1 MLEAAGQSG
10 LSRHQTAARAT
21 APHDGQT
28 PMTLSIVADIGGTNT
43 RVALVRDGIVDRGS
57 IRRYANAGHPGLA
70 AVLTLYLSETAQGG
84 ARPRPA
90 GACVAAAG
98 PVHDGTATMTNLAW
112 TISPQ
117 SVAEATGATVV
128 AVLNDLQAQ
137 GHGLDRLAP
146 GSLRTVLPGVS
157 SQPGVARL
165 VVGVGTGFNAAP
177 VHALPGGGRLVAPSE
192 CGHMSLP
199 VQTAADLALSRD
211 AARSHGFAGVED
223 VLSGSGLERLHA
235 HVAGLARPGGK
246 PLAAAAIMAAMAAGS
261 DAVAAE
267 TGRIFLRLL
276 GTVVGDLALVH
287 LPFGGIY
294 LIGGVA
300 RAFAAQLA
308 AADFTAAFLGK
319 GRFSAL
325 MPDFP
330 VWLIEDDYAA
340 LEGCADHLFGLMRQ
354 GRPGSGALPAA

>member
-1 MLEAAGQSG
+1 MT
-10 LSRHQTAARAT
+10 R
-21 APHDGQT
+21 
-28 PMTLSIVADIGGTNT
+28 TLSIVADIGGTNT
-43 RVALVRDGIVDRGS
+43 RVALVRDGVVDRGS

-70 AVLTLYLSETAQGG
+70 AVLALYLDEAAGG
-84 ARPRPA
+84 DRRPRPA

-98 PVHDGTATMTNLAW
+98 PVQDGTATMTNLAW

-117 SVAEATGATVV
+117 SVAEATGAAVV
-128 AVLNDLQAQ
+128 AVLNDLEAQ

-146 GSLRTVLPGVS
+146 GSLRAVLPGAA
-157 SQPGVARL
+157 PLPLAARL

-199 VQTAADLALSRD
+199 VQTAADLALARD
-211 AARSHGFAGVED
+211 AARGHGFAGVED
-223 VLSGSGLERLHA
+223 VLSGIGLVRLHA
-235 HVAGLARPGGK
+235 HVAGLAQKGGGAP
-246 PLAAAAIMAAMAAGS
+246 PLGAAAIMAAMAAG
-261 DAVAAE
+261 DDPVATE
-267 TGRIFLRLL
+267 TGRVFMRLL

-300 RAFAAQLA
+300 RAFAAILSGT
-308 AADFTAAFLGK
+308 DFTAAFLGK

-340 LEGCADHLFGLMRQ
+340 LEGCADHLGGLMRQ
-354 GRPGSGALPAA
+354 DAAAAGGKPVA

>member
-1 MLEAAGQSG
+1 MS
-10 LSRHQTAARAT
+10 
-21 APHDGQT
+21 
-28 PMTLSIVADIGGTNT
+28 LSIVADIGGTNT
-43 RVALVRDGIVDRGS
+43 RVALVRDGVVDRGS

-70 AVLTLYLSETAQGG
+70 AVLTLFLAEAAAGG
-84 ARPRPA
+84 QRPRPV

-117 SVAEATGATVV
+117 SVAEATGAPTV

-137 GHGLDRLAP
+137 GHGLGRLAP
-146 GSLRTVLPGVS
+146 GSLRRVLPGTAP
-157 SQPGVARL
+157 QPGAARL

-199 VQTAADLALSRD
+199 VQTADDLALSR
-211 AARSHGFAGVED
+211 ATARDHGFAGVED
-223 VLSGSGLERLHA
+223 VLSGIGLVRLHA
-235 HVAGLARPGGK
+235 HVASLAPQGAAA
-246 PLAAAAIMAAMAAGS
+246 PPADAAAIMAAMVAGD

-267 TGRIFLRLL
+267 TGRIFMRLL

-294 LIGGVA
+294 LVGGVA
-300 RAFAAQLA
+300 RAFAGRLT

-340 LEGCADHLFGLMRQ
+340 LEGCADHLSGLMR
-354 GRPGSGALPAA
+354 GDAPAAGGTPAA

>member
-1 MLEAAGQSG
+1 
-10 LSRHQTAARAT
+10 
-21 APHDGQT
+21 
-28 PMTLSIVADIGGTNT
+28 MTLSIVADIGGTNT
-43 RVALVRDGIVDRGS
+43 RVALVRDGVVERGS
-57 IRRYANAGHPGLA
+57 IRRFANAGHDGLA
-70 AVLTLYLSETAQGG
+70 SVLALYLGGVAAGG
-84 ARPRPA
+84 ARPRLR

-117 SVAEATGATVV
+117 AVAAATGATTV

-137 GHGLDRLAP
+137 GHGLDRLPP
-146 GSLRTVLPGVS
+146 GSLRAVLVARNPSPAGA
-157 SQPGVARL
+157 ARL

-177 VHALPGGGRLVAPSE
+177 VHALPGGGRLVAASE

-199 VQTAADLALSRD
+199 AQGPADLALAHH
-211 AARSHGFAGVED
+211 AAQGHGFAGVED

-235 HVAGLARPGGK
+235 HVAGLARPAGAGT
-246 PLAAAAIMAAMAAGS
+246 PAAADAAAIMAAMAAGG
-261 DAVAAE
+261 DAAAAE

-300 RAFAAQLA
+300 RAFAGRLSG
-308 AADFTAAFLGK
+308 ADFTAAFLGK

-325 MPDFP
+325 MTDFP

-340 LEGCADHLFGLMRQ
+340 LEGCADHLGGLMRQ
-354 GRPGSGALPAA
+354 GGPAPDAPAPA